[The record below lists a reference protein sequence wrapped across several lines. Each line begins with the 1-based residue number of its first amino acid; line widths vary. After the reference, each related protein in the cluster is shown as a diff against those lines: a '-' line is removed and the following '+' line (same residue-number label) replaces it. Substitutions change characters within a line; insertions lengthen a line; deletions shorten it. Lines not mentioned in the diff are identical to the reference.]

1 MDDKQALREKLQ
13 QVQEILQD
21 IPGVY
26 LHPLMNF
33 AGGGNMT
40 ITKKGDLKIPVM
52 LPAQEVLGEGE
63 DLRAVVEGRWKMVP
77 ILMLIEDVKE

>member
-1 MDDKQALREKLQ
+1 MDNKQALREKLQ

-40 ITKKGDLKIPVM
+40 ITKKGDLKIPVV
-52 LPAQEVLGEGE
+52 LPANEVLGQGE

-77 ILMLIEDVKE
+77 ILMLVEDVKE

>member
-1 MDDKQALREKLQ
+1 MDKKALQEKLN
-13 QVQEILQD
+13 QVQSILQD

-40 ITKKGDLKIPVM
+40 ITRKGELKIPLA
-52 LPAQEVLGEGE
+52 LPAKEVLGEGE
-63 DLRAVVEGRWKMVP
+63 DLRAVIEGRWKMVP
-77 ILMLIEDVKE
+77 ILMLVEEVEE

>member
-1 MDDKQALREKLQ
+1 MENKQALREKIN
-13 QVQEILQD
+13 QVQELLQD

-40 ITKKGDLKIPVM
+40 ITKKGDLKIPLI
-52 LPAQEVLGEGE
+52 LPAKEVLGEGE
-63 DLRAVVEGRWKMVP
+63 DLSAVVEGRWKMVP
-77 ILMLIEDVKE
+77 IIMLVEDVDE

>member
-1 MDDKQALREKLQ
+1 MDNKQALREKLQ

-40 ITKKGDLKIPVM
+40 ITKKGDLKIPVV

-77 ILMLIEDVKE
+77 ILMLVEDVKE

>member
-1 MDDKQALREKLQ
+1 MNKQAIQEKLE
-13 QVQEILQD
+13 QVQSLLQD

-40 ITKKGDLKIPVM
+40 INRKGELKIPLS
-52 LPAQEVLGEGE
+52 LPAHEMIGEGE
-63 DLRAVVEGRWKMVP
+63 DLHAVIEGRWKIVP
-77 ILMLIEDVKE
+77 ILMLVEDVKE

>member
-1 MDDKQALREKLQ
+1 MDNKQALREKLQ
-13 QVQEILQD
+13 QVQELLQD

-40 ITKKGDLKIPVM
+40 ITKKGDLKIPVV
-52 LPAQEVLGEGE
+52 LPAQEVLGQGE

-77 ILMLIEDVKE
+77 ILMLVEDVKE

>member
-1 MDDKQALREKLQ
+1 MDNKQALREKLQ

-77 ILMLIEDVKE
+77 ILMLVEDVKE